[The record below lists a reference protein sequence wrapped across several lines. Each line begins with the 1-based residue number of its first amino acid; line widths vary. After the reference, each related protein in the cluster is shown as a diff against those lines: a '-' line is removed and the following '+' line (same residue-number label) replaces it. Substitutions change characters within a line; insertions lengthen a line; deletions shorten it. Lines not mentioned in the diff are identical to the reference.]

1 MNELSLQR
9 VAAILG
15 GLVALNWA
23 FLLYGTNDAYPFAV
37 WFEIGLG
44 VTGLGIII
52 AGWLPDSIRLRTVA
66 LVSLLAAFLG
76 FLFWSWV
83 QVHLQPS
90 YGTDEIAF
98 NEYAARLLQH
108 GANPYTHSMQPAF
121 DLFRVSPNGFTLRL
135 DGTPVE
141 TFSYPSLSFLP
152 YLPLLVLGLTS
163 QVGILVN
170 ILLWVAV
177 GAELYFLMPEKARM
191 LIAPAFSIAA
201 YTGFAVGG
209 VTDPLYL
216 VFLIPSVRYLYLFNT
231 SPKWTRLISPI
242 GLGLALAVKQTPW
255 VIAPF
260 LVVAVFLDARSSEK
274 GRFALRQSLRFTGF
288 TILAAMIPNLP
299 FAIWDFSAWLK
310 GILTPI
316 QGGLVPAGQGL
327 IALSTFLGI
336 GGGDLG
342 QVTIITF
349 VFFGL
354 LLLLHL
360 TFAEKIGRAYL
371 IFPSL
376 VLFVASRSFATYL
389 IMLVPI
395 VLVATGTQGRSS
407 SFSEPVQARLRSAT
421 KIILGLF
428 LVLTARSFI
437 TQPPLKVSIDSIHTT
452 GQLATVS
459 EIQISVTNR
468 TQRTIKPKF
477 AVQAGGALTVPWNIS
492 IGQSS
497 IEPGATRRV
506 ILTSPNFPA
515 QPRLTGGFQ
524 VAALT
529 TTPAAL
535 SISSP
540 YRPTNWHVAISPQAV
555 NNAVR
560 IGVPIVLTGQLLDEM
575 NRPVRVAGVQMFLGQ
590 VTYAQS
596 GIVFSQ
602 AVINQAGIGQT
613 PVAVRTNRQGFA
625 RFVVRGTEATR
636 DPVYFEANL
645 VNDEAHFPYGY
656 SEIVP
661 IRFKANQ

>member
-37 WFEIGLG
+37 WFEIAIGI
-44 VTGLGIII
+44 TGLGIIV
-52 AGWLPDSIRLRTVA
+52 AGWLLDSIRLRTLS
-66 LVSLLAAFLG
+66 LVSLMAAFLG

-98 NEYAARLLQH
+98 NEYAARLLRH
-108 GANPYTHSMQPAF
+108 GTNPYTQSMQPAF

-152 YLPLLVLGLTS
+152 YVPLLMLGLTS

-170 ILLWVAV
+170 VLLWVAV
-177 GAELYFLMPEKARM
+177 GVELYFLMPEKTRM
-191 LIAPAFSIAA
+191 LIAPVFSIAA

-231 SPKWTRLISPI
+231 SQKWTRLIGPI

-260 LVVAVFLDARSSEK
+260 LVIAIFLDARSADKES
-274 GRFALRQSLRFTGF
+274 FAFRQSLRFTGF
-288 TILAAMIPNLP
+288 TLLAAMIPNLP

-310 GILTPI
+310 GIMTPV

-342 QVTIITF
+342 QVTLITF

-395 VLVATGTQGRSS
+395 VLVAAGTRGRSA
-407 SFSEPVQARLRSAT
+407 SFSEPVQARLRNAS
-421 KIILGLF
+421 KIVLGLF
-428 LVLTARSFI
+428 LVLMARSFI
-437 TQPPLKVSIDSIHTT
+437 TQPPPKR
-452 GQLATVS
+452 LA
-459 EIQISVTNR
+459 
-468 TQRTIKPKF
+468 P
-477 AVQAGGALTVPWNIS
+477 
-492 IGQSS
+492 
-497 IEPGATRRV
+497 
-506 ILTSPNFPA
+506 
-515 QPRLTGGFQ
+515 
-524 VAALT
+524 
-529 TTPAAL
+529 AL
-535 SISSP
+535 SSTS
-540 YRPTNWHVAISPQAV
+540 R
-555 NNAVR
+555 
-560 IGVPIVLTGQLLDEM
+560 
-575 NRPVRVAGVQMFLGQ
+575 
-590 VTYAQS
+590 
-596 GIVFSQ
+596 
-602 AVINQAGIGQT
+602 
-613 PVAVRTNRQGFA
+613 
-625 RFVVRGTEATR
+625 
-636 DPVYFEANL
+636 
-645 VNDEAHFPYGY
+645 
-656 SEIVP
+656 
-661 IRFKANQ
+661 

>member
-1 MNELSLQR
+1 MNDLNLQR
-9 VAAILG
+9 VVSVIG
-15 GLVALNWA
+15 GLVSLNWA
-23 FLLYGTNDAYPFAV
+23 FLLYGANDAYPFAV

-44 VTGLGIII
+44 ATGLGIII
-52 AGWLPDSIRLRTVA
+52 AACRLDVLRLKA
-66 LVSLLAAFLG
+66 LAILSLLGTFLG
-76 FLFWSWV
+76 FLLWSWI
-83 QVHLQPS
+83 QVHLLPS

-108 GANPYTHSMQPAF
+108 GLNPYTHSMQPAF

-152 YLPLLVLGLTS
+152 YVPLLWAGLNT
-163 QVGILVN
+163 QVGIVVN
-170 ILLWVAV
+170 VFLWVAV
-177 GAELYFLMPEKARM
+177 GAELFYLMPEKTRM
-191 LIAPAFSIAA
+191 IVAPVFSIAA

-216 VFLIPSVRYLYLFNT
+216 VFLIPSVRFLYLFNT
-231 SPKWTRLISPI
+231 SQKWTRFIGPI
-242 GLGLALAVKQTPW
+242 GLGLAIAVKQTPW
-255 VIAPF
+255 VVAPF
-260 LVVAVFLDARSSEK
+260 LVVAIFLDARSSRK
-274 GRFALRQSLRFTGF
+274 GAYALHQSIRFTGL
-288 TILAAMIPNLP
+288 TILVAMIPNLP
-299 FAIWDFSAWLK
+299 FAIWDFSAWMR
-310 GILTPI
+310 GVFTPI

-342 QVTIITF
+342 QVTVITF

-354 LLLLHL
+354 LVLCHL
-360 TFAEKIGRAYL
+360 TLAEKIGRAYL

-395 VLVATGTQGRSS
+395 VLAATGTAGRSS
-407 SFSEPVQARLRSAT
+407 PFSALVQTRLRNAT
-421 KIILGLF
+421 RIGACLF
-428 LVLTARSFI
+428 LALLARSYI
-437 TQPPLKVSIDSIHTT
+437 TQPPLQVSINSIHTT

-459 EIQISVTNR
+459 EIQIRVTNR
-468 TQRTIKPKF
+468 TNRLVSPRY
-477 AVQAGGALTVPWNIS
+477 AVQAGGALTVPWNIG
-492 IGQSS
+492 IGQAG
-497 IEPGATRRV
+497 IEPGATRSV
-506 ILTSPNFPA
+506 VLTSPNFPA

-540 YRPTNWHVAISPQAV
+540 YRPTNWHIAISPQAV
-555 NNAVR
+555 NEAVQ
-560 IGVPIVLTGQLLDEM
+560 IGVPVVLTGQLLDEM
-575 NRPVRVAGVQMFLGQ
+575 NRPVHVAGVPMYLGQ

-596 GIVFSQ
+596 GIIFSQ
-602 AVINQAGIGQT
+602 AVINQSGIGQT

-625 RFVVRGTEATR
+625 KFVVRGTEVTR

-645 VNDEAHFPYGY
+645 VNSESHFPYGY

-661 IRFKANQ
+661 IRFKGS